1 MLHNNPIFSTIKQH
15 YQLAFFSL
23 IWISLCWTT
32 PAQAQDSITKPAIVT
47 PKPRPKSTPLL
58 ALNNTA
64 QHNYDIAKTALLSN
78 YPRSFKVQQKP
89 LNRKY
94 YNNNIF
100 DIDESDNPFALP
112 IKGRKSQRQ
121 RKRQESNEELISFS
135 DLFESNNNTTGSIPQ
150 WLIFILLGILS
161 FMTILLTVFP
171 KTINTIFQGFLTP
184 SAARNIQRD
193 QGNLLRFES
202 FSSYILFVV
211 SMGTFCFLIPQIMI
225 EEYDFNS
232 FAFLALSVLGVIAV
246 YSLKHLQLKILSFI
260 LPFPQEV
267 DYYSFAVSNTN
278 KVLGYFLVPILF
290 LLAYVPENAQ
300 IIVLYASF
308 VFLGLIY
315 LYRSLKGLAVAGNI
329 ILFHKF
335 HFFTYL
341 CAVEIA
347 PILILLKLLSIL

>member
-1 MLHNNPIFSTIKQH
+1 VLHNNPILSIIKQH
-15 YQLAFFSL
+15 FSLVFLSL
-23 IWISLCWTT
+23 IWISLSFVTT
-32 PAQAQDSITKPAIVT
+32 IQAQDSIVKPVVVT
-47 PKPRPKSTPLL
+47 PKPKPVNKPLL
-58 ALNNTA
+58 ALNEVGLNK
-64 QHNYDIAKTALLSN
+64 NDIAKTALLSN

-112 IKGRKSQRQ
+112 IKGRQSQRQ
-121 RKRQESNEELISFS
+121 RQKSNEELINLS
-135 DLFESNNNTTGSIPQ
+135 DLFAPSDTGTETIPQ
-150 WLIFILLGILS
+150 WLIFVLLGILS

-202 FSSYILFVV
+202 FSSYILFAI
-211 SMGTFCFLIPQIMI
+211 SMGTFCFLIPQILV
-225 EEYDFNS
+225 EENDFNT
-232 FAFLALSVLGVIAV
+232 FVFLVLSILGVTAI

-260 LPFPQEV
+260 LPFPQEIE
-267 DYYSFAVSNTN
+267 YYNFAVSNTN
-278 KVLGYFLVPILF
+278 KVLGYCLVPILF
-290 LLAYVPENAQ
+290 LLAYTPESAQ
-300 IIVLYASF
+300 TVVLYSSF
-308 VFLGLIY
+308 IFLSLIY